1 MSEEIIRSAKTEI
14 FLTQKG
20 KVETEEKKNEAMN
33 RWWVG

>member
-1 MSEEIIRSAKTEI
+1 MSEEITSSAKTET

-20 KVETEEKKNEAMN
+20 KEEIEEKKYGAMN